1 MSTTTAQPNPTKP
14 SLRSSIE
21 SIKRR
26 VYLVAFPLIG
36 LALAV
41 FTVLAW
47 RSDVTGSIDKWGFPL
62 GFAIIVGATVAVW
75 FQWVRLR
82 WLEYA
87 LLATAIG
94 GLMALMVYT
103 GLGIDHTDAEA
114 TAILWWSG
122 YWLPVV
128 YGFVFMVFGVRIGT
142 LLSIAVYS
150 VALVMGM
157 SHFIDPAGHTEH
169 QLLMLGHGYLSNIVI
184 IVLLTG
190 VATILQR
197 QARHSDRLEGEVHT
211 DVLTGL
217 PNRRL
222 MSRLIVDEMA
232 RAERYGRPFSIVLFD
247 LDHFKVVNDRY
258 GHPLGDEVLKQIG
271 PMLADHVRETDT
283 IGRWGGEE
291 FLVVLPEMDVRDASR
306 MAERLRRVI
315 ADGSFAAGVH
325 MTASF
330 GVAHY
335 VKGESMASLLERVD
349 RELYSAKDAGRNRV
363 SPTPSELPAGDGDGV
378 SPTA

>member
-1 MSTTTAQPNPTKP
+1 MSSQNKP

-36 LALAV
+36 VALAV
-41 FTVLAW
+41 FTTMAW
-47 RSDVTGSIDKWGFPL
+47 RSGSTGDIAAWGFPVGL
-62 GFAIIVGATVAVW
+62 ALIVVATSAVW
-75 FQWVRLR
+75 LRWVPLR

-94 GLMALMVYT
+94 GLLVLMVYT
-103 GLGIDHTDAEA
+103 GFGVEHSDPETIAFV
-114 TAILWWSG
+114 WWSG

-128 YGFVFMVFGVRIGT
+128 YAFLFMVFGVRIGT
-142 LLSIAVYS
+142 LLSVAVYT
-150 VALVMGM
+150 VALATGFP
-157 SHFIDPAGHTEH
+157 HFMDPEDHAEH
-169 QLLMLGHGYLSNIVI
+169 HLRMLAHGYLSNIVI

-197 QARHSDRLEGEVHT
+197 QSRHSDRLEGEVHT
-211 DVLTGL
+211 DVLTWL

-222 MSRLIVDEMA
+222 LSRLIVEEMA
-232 RAERYGRPFSIVLFD
+232 RAERYERPFSIVLFD
-247 LDHFKVVNDRY
+247 LDHFKVINDRY
-258 GHPLGDEVLKQIG
+258 GHPVGDAVLMQIG
-271 PMLADHVRETDT
+271 PILAEHVRETDT

-291 FLVVLPEMDVRDASR
+291 FLVVLPEMGVRDASR
-306 MAERLRRVI
+306 MAERLRTVI
-315 ADGSFAAGVH
+315 ERGAFPADIDL
-325 MTASF
+325 TASF
-330 GVAHY
+330 GVTHY

-363 SPTPSELPAGDGDGV
+363 SPSPPEQATGGGDDV
-378 SPTA
+378 SSTV